1 MIQRIQSIYLLLAS
15 ICVFLCYYFSFAK
28 IYTADTFY
36 DFNIQG
42 IFIND
47 KNVVSVPYRII
58 IPALALFS
66 FFAIFMFKNRKAQLI
81 INRFNTLL
89 HIALI
94 VFIYFS
100 AENTTK
106 YFLQNQDV
114 TISYG
119 LGFFLPVVSLAFLLL
134 ANKAIKKDEK
144 LIKAID
150 RLRG

>member
-66 FFAIFMFKNRKAQLI
+66 FFAIF
-81 INRFNTLL
+81 NTLL